1 MLVLLSTRQRV
12 SATRRVL
19 ETEPPPVELA
29 PAVRRHWIQETGYS
43 FPSGHSFAAVLFA
56 TFFLAM
62 GVSYT
67 RAPRVWLFYLLLP
80 WALAVCY
87 SRLILWVHTPTDVT
101 FGGLGGLVLGFVAF
115 LVVRA
120 GLTASG
126 ARGRTDQKGT

>member
-43 FPSGHSFAAVLFA
+43 FPSGHSFAAVFFA

-67 RAPRVWLFYLLLP
+67 RAPRVWLFYLDSCNLTIQVHFP
-80 WALAVCY
+80 TAASWPVPDGVVLA
-87 SRLILWVHTPTDVT
+87 
-101 FGGLGGLVLGFVAF
+101 
-115 LVVRA
+115 
-120 GLTASG
+120 
-126 ARGRTDQKGT
+126 